1 MDPSGIP
8 IHARLFH
15 FINRLTID
23 RLDLHQQWAPRWLA
37 ISFTAITTSIISAN
51 RCISPLCRS
60 QSAEYPARNR
70 AVLDFNSNEASER
83 ANRTSLPLSLSL
95 YVYIYIYISLLLVPF
110 TRAIHP
116 LPLYTRLFASLCI
129 NLAWLVVGGEFDE
142 ARVNWRFRLSSYCCL
157 VSIKF
162 QRNDCSHHL
171 DEFGRSNMGILSVKR
186 ETLREREGYYYRG
199 ILIVEIRKEIY
210 ERYSF

>member
-1 MDPSGIP
+1 M
-8 IHARLFH
+8 
-15 FINRLTID
+15 
-23 RLDLHQQWAPRWLA
+23 
-37 ISFTAITTSIISAN
+37 
-51 RCISPLCRS
+51 C
-60 QSAEYPARNR
+60 
-70 AVLDFNSNEASER
+70 
-83 ANRTSLPLSLSL
+83 
-95 YVYIYIYISLLLVPF
+95 VYIYLAPPCAFHACNSS
-110 TRAIHP
+110 

-162 QRNDCSHHL
+162 QRNDCSHRL

-210 ERYSF
+210 ERFVLNSLVYCKREIFHFLSWKCSYEYLKI

>member
-1 MDPSGIP
+1 M
-8 IHARLFH
+8 
-15 FINRLTID
+15 
-23 RLDLHQQWAPRWLA
+23 
-37 ISFTAITTSIISAN
+37 
-51 RCISPLCRS
+51 
-60 QSAEYPARNR
+60 
-70 AVLDFNSNEASER
+70 
-83 ANRTSLPLSLSL
+83 
-95 YVYIYIYISLLLVPF
+95 PF

-162 QRNDCSHHL
+162 QRNDCSHRL

-210 ERYSF
+210 ERFVLNSLVYCKGNFSFSLLEMFIRVFKDIKKKKKERMIRGIYKVSRQEW

>member
-83 ANRTSLPLSLSL
+83 ANRTSLPLFLSLSMC
-95 YVYIYIYISLLLVPF
+95 VYIYLAPPCAFHACNSS
-110 TRAIHP
+110 

-162 QRNDCSHHL
+162 QRNDCSHRL